1 MTERIGVFVAWPYA
15 SGDLHLG
22 HVAGAYL
29 PPDIFARYHRLR
41 GNKVIMVSGSDSHG
55 TPITVQAEQ
64 EGVPPRELFLRYH
77 ARFLDSFTRL
87 GVSFDLFTHTDTE
100 NHHQVSQD
108 IFLKLLENGYLYR
121 ERQRQLYSESEG
133 RFLPDRF
140 VVGTCPYCGFEQARG
155 DQCDNCGRVLDA
167 LELINPRSRTD
178 GSTPVV
184 RETEHYFLDLPRLSP
199 QLEAYLT
206 EKAAHWRPNVINFAR
221 GWLKEGLIGRPITRD
236 LEWGVPVPL
245 PGWGGKCLYVWFEAV
260 IGYLSASI
268 EWARNSG
275 RPEAWREWWYDPEA
289 RGYYFIGK
297 DNIPF
302 HAIIWPAMLIGVGP
316 LYSDDPDARLNLP
329 YDIPANEYLN
339 LEGQK
344 FSKSRNWYISLPEFL
359 DRYDPDPLRYYL
371 TVNAPESRDV
381 DFTWAEFVRRN
392 NDELVATWGN
402 LAHRALTFAYRNFDG
417 RVPQLGDLDEVDRAI
432 LRRVADGF
440 EPIGQLIA
448 TCKFQAAI
456 REVMALAQEGNRY
469 LNEKAPWHQIKEDRQ
484 AAATTLFVALRV
496 IDSLKTL
503 FSPFLP
509 FSSQELHASLGYREP
524 LFGTQAIE
532 TFEEEGRSHTALTYA
547 GQHDEDRWRPS
558 ELPPGQPLGE
568 PKALFK
574 KLDESVIEE
583 ERARLGRPA

>member
-1 MTERIGVFVAWPYA
+1 MSEHIGVFVAWPYA

-55 TPITVQAEQ
+55 TPITVQADE
-64 EGVPPRELFLRYH
+64 EGIPPRELFLRYH
-77 ARFLDSFTRL
+77 TRFLDSFTRL

-100 NHHQVSQD
+100 NHYRVSQD
-108 IFLKLLENGYLYR
+108 IFLRLLENGYLYR
-121 ERQRQLYSESEG
+121 EVQRQLYSEAEG
-133 RFLPDRF
+133 KFLPDRY
-140 VVGTCPYCGFEQARG
+140 VIGTCPYCGFEHARG
-155 DQCDNCGRVLDA
+155 DQCDNCGKVLDA

-178 GSTPVV
+178 GSIPIV
-184 RETEHYFLDLPRLSP
+184 RETEHYFLDLPKLSP
-199 QLEAYLT
+199 QLEAYLNENT
-206 EKAAHWRPNVINFAR
+206 KHWRPNVINFAR

-245 PGWGGKCLYVWFEAV
+245 SGWESKRLYVWFEAV

-268 EWARNSG
+268 EWARNTG
-275 RPEAWREWWYDPEA
+275 QPEAWREWWYDPDA

-371 TVNAPESRDV
+371 TVNAPETRDV

-402 LAHRALTFAYRNFDG
+402 LAYRALTFAYRNFDG
-417 RVPQLGDLDEVDRAI
+417 RVPQPGDLDEVDRAV
-432 LRRVADGF
+432 LARVEAGF
-440 EPIGQLIA
+440 GPIGQLIA

-456 REVMALAQEGNRY
+456 RDAMALAQEGNRY

-509 FSSQELHASLGYREP
+509 FSSQELHASLGYQEP
-524 LFGTQAIE
+524 LFGSQATE
-532 TFEEEGRSHTALTYA
+532 TFEEEARSHTALTYV

-583 ERARLGRPA
+583 ERARLGRPS